1 MEVIGSRHIVMWKS
15 LTSIRGPY
23 AGLRRISLDH
33 QLFPWLRNTSCP
45 SFLGSSI
52 SRMRRKVEFCA
63 TWILDHS
70 FVSATNGVSCFVHD
84 LSSYSF
90 VRFNC
95 AYLCVELCCT
105 LHLPFR
111 TGNQAYTTYSKTQL
125 RRGFK
130 RTARNEAAITAL
142 SADCMKYASPPVCLT
157 VCRPCP
163 SMA

>member
-95 AYLCVELCCT
+95 AYLCAWSCAAHCISLFGQEIRHT
-105 LHLPFR
+105 QR
-111 TGNQAYTTYSKTQL
+111 TPRPNSD
-125 RRGFK
+125 
-130 RTARNEAAITAL
+130 
-142 SADCMKYASPPVCLT
+142 ADSNAQHGMRQRSLL
-157 VCRPCP
+157 
-163 SMA
+163 